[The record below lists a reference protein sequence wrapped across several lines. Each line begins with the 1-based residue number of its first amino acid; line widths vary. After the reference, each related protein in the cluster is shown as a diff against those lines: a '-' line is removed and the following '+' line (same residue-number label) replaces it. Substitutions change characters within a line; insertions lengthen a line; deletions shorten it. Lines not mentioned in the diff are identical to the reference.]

1 MLDTNLILI
10 GPLAAG
16 KSSTGKLL
24 GDALGVPVLELDE
37 LRWRYYAEIGYDPER
52 AEQLRRNGGIKA
64 RSVYWKPF
72 EIYCVERILQD
83 YPAGHVLSFGAG
95 NSVYEDPVH
104 LERAQKALAPYPYVI
119 LLLPSA
125 DLDLSMRV
133 LTERFQAL
141 VPDCADEDLRQVI
154 EINRH
159 FVESPA
165 NARLATHTFYT
176 ISQLPTETCSEILMV
191 LRQQLP

>member
-16 KSSTGKLL
+16 KSSIGKLL

-72 EIYCVERILQD
+72 EIYCAERGEGKLKLCIYKMVRDTCGNGSHAFTFTRVEGD
-83 YPAGHVLSFGAG
+83 WV
-95 NSVYEDPVH
+95 
-104 LERAQKALAPYPYVI
+104 
-119 LLLPSA
+119 
-125 DLDLSMRV
+125 
-133 LTERFQAL
+133 
-141 VPDCADEDLRQVI
+141 ADEVWEIATCLR
-154 EINRH
+154 H
-159 FVESPA
+159 
-165 NARLATHTFYT
+165 
-176 ISQLPTETCSEILMV
+176 
-191 LRQQLP
+191 